1 MNAIDPGPTFFR
13 NPSVTDLHWFE
24 TVIAVHAIFAAVAIF
39 FALRVPGYTRDQRLL
54 QCGLALLLPA
64 FGAIAVFVMAREA
77 DAPLPKPKQS
87 TERFDRADG

>member
-1 MNAIDPGPTFFR
+1 M
-13 NPSVTDLHWFE
+13 TDLHWFE
-24 TVIAVHAIFAAVAIF
+24 TVLAVHVALAAVASF

-54 QCGLALLLPA
+54 QVGLALLVPA

-77 DAPLPKPKQS
+77 DAPLPKPKPS